1 MQARLVMNMLK
12 AFIRFYFHN
21 EGFFSKPNHRGTGT
35 GYFRIRNTLIRLDPD
50 GAKES
55 LPKFNFLL
63 KFVL

>member
-1 MQARLVMNMLK
+1 MK
-12 AFIRFYFHN
+12 D
-21 EGFFSKPNHRGTGT
+21 FFQNRTIAVPVLLI